1 MDVQESGQQ
10 SPRQSMRRLW
20 AQWRYRLRSVAPLG
34 QLVLVVVRVAYTIKS
49 WLL

>member
-10 SPRQSMRRLW
+10 SSRQSMRRRW
-20 AQWRYRLRSVAPLG
+20 AHWRYRLRSVALVG

>member
-1 MDVQESGQQ
+1 MDVQEPGHQP
-10 SPRQSMRRLW
+10 PRQPMRRRW
-20 AQWRYRLRSVAPLG
+20 ARLRHRLRAVALVG